1 MFGRQFFRH
10 CSKIPKIRQ
19 VSSKQ
24 VTRKSGNLSSA
35 FGTRHTNKKLCQR
48 SLRGQKTTT
57 MDINSNFLK
66 QMEKFSILRCSAAG
80 ICMACQSIICVPNM
94 EGMLESAEDDEEA
107 CPVKRQSLHF
117 N

>member
-1 MFGRQFFRH
+1 MFGRQFFRQ
-10 CSKIPKIRQ
+10 CNKIPKMRH
-19 VSSKQ
+19 VSSQQ

-35 FGTRHTNKKLCQR
+35 FGTRHTNQKLSQR
-48 SLRGQKTTT
+48 SLRGQKTTSV
-57 MDINSNFLK
+57 DINSNFLK

-80 ICMACQSIICVPNM
+80 ISMACQSIICVPNV
-94 EGMLESAEDDEEA
+94 EGMLENAEDDEEA